1 MAYQVTYR
9 VTMKPSGHG
18 FDIAA
23 DTTLLDGALDA
34 GFNLPYGCK
43 NGACGTCKGRI
54 LSGQVDLGAAQDDVL
69 PAAERAAGMALFCCA
84 KPLSDLTLEVREIN
98 AARDIPVKILPCRV
112 QRLERVADDV
122 MVVRLKLPTS
132 ERMQFLAGQ
141 YIEFL
146 LPDGKRRAFSLA
158 NAPHADD
165 LLEIH
170 VRRVA
175 GGNFT
180 EHVFTQMKE
189 KDILRI
195 EGPLGSF
202 FLREDSDR
210 PIILVAGGTGFAP
223 IKGLVEH
230 ALHIHATGKMK
241 RPMHLYLGARDRA
254 GLYMGDLA
262 ARWAAENDNITYT
275 PVLSAPAA
283 TDDWTGRT
291 GLVHEAVMA
300 DHPDLSAWQAY
311 VCGAPVM
318 CEAALRDF
326 TAHGL
331 PKEEFF
337 ADVFS
342 YAPR

>member
-1 MAYQVTYR
+1 MAHQVTHS
-9 VTMKPSGHG
+9 VTLRPSGHQ
-18 FDIAA
+18 FSVA
-23 DTTLLDGALDA
+23 DGTSVLEAALDA
-34 GFNLPYGCK
+34 GLHLPYGCK
-43 NGACGTCKGRI
+43 NGACGACKGKV
-54 LSGQVDLGAAQDDVL
+54 LSGQVDYGAAQDSALSVE
-69 PAAERAAGMALFCCA
+69 ERAAGMALFCCA
-84 KPLSDLTLEVREIN
+84 RPLSDLTLEVREVS
-98 AARDIPVKILPCRV
+98 AARDIPIRILPCRV
-112 QRLERVADDV
+112 QKLERVADDV
-122 MVVRLKLPTS
+122 MVVRLKLPTN
-132 ERMQFLAGQ
+132 ERLQFLAGQ

-158 NAPHADD
+158 NAPQSSNSPQADD

-170 VRRVA
+170 VRRIP

-189 KDILRI
+189 KDILRL

-202 FLREDSDR
+202 FLREDSAK

-230 ALHIHATGKMK
+230 ALRIGSK
-241 RPMHLYLGARDRA
+241 RPMQFYWGAKNRA
-254 GLYMGDLA
+254 GLYLNALA
-262 ARWAAENDNITYT
+262 EQWAAEHGIAYT
-275 PVLSAPAA
+275 PVLSEPDAG
-283 TDDWTGRT
+283 WTGRT
-291 GLVHEAVMA
+291 GLVHEAVLA
-300 DHPDLSAWQAY
+300 DHPDLSAYQAY

-326 TAHGL
+326 GAHGL
-331 PKEEFF
+331 PQEEFF